1 MVTKKNSRSPWA
13 WIPTLYFAEGLP
25 NVIVTALSVVMYM
38 QLGLT
43 DAEVGLYTGWLAL
56 PWVIKPLWSPFIDL
70 LKTKRWWVLTMQAL
84 IGAALAGIAFSL
96 PTAFWFQATMCFF
109 FLIAF
114 CSATHD
120 ISADGFYMIE
130 LDEHTQTKFVGL
142 RNTFYR
148 LAIIFVN
155 GFLVMLA
162 GVLQVLFR
170 NQIRFS
176 WALIFYGLAGIFIG
190 LWLYHSRFMPRPKED
205 MQTDR
210 TVGEV
215 AHELKNMFRTFFVKF
230 GLGETVCVMLFL
242 LLYRFPEALLNTMTK
257 TFILRPNS
265 QGGLGLSPQEYGF
278 ANGTV
283 GLIGLLLGG
292 ILGGILVSRDGMK
305 KWLWPL
311 VCAITLPDVVYIY
324 LSYSLNSNLIVVSSC
339 LFVEQLGYGLG
350 FTVLTLYM
358 LFYSQGKFKTSHY
371 SICTGISYLGLM
383 LPGMVSGYL
392 KDMVGYRMFFIIVM
406 ACCAI
411 TFLVTAFLK
420 IDPNFGKK
428 EKEIKEEIE
437 EEEAKLKSKVLYQ
450 IKNNPD
456 IVPMSINKDGFYIKD
471 ETFYLL
477 TRNIYKRVNTMLIGP
492 TGSGKTQVVE
502 LICKQLGLPCTI
514 YDMGAMHDPISD
526 LLGVHR
532 LEEGK
537 SIFDYAK
544 FTQDVQKPGVIV
556 LDELSRAPA
565 TCLNILFP
573 VFDHRRT
580 LPVEI
585 AGSKDIREIPIHP
598 EVCFISTCNIGIEYT
613 GTSTL
618 DKALKNRF
626 FPIEFTYLPADI
638 EARVLMKRCDIE
650 KQDADMI
657 TSIAAKLRRMAENA
671 EAATTVS
678 TRETLMIAELIHD
691 GWSTLDALNYVLIP
705 LCDSKESREL
715 VRKLLMSK

>member
-1 MVTKKNSRSPWA
+1 MNLHSPFFHLVIMRDHVFRLKRTRLAAFCIFRRSSEKHVSGA
-13 WIPTLYFAEGLP
+13 VQRSLAGIFQNGDDEADTDDLHGDIIADAEGR
-25 NVIVTALSVVMYM
+25 TSDRDQEQRAACDAGSTTCTDGRY
-38 QLGLT
+38 
-43 DAEVGLYTGWLAL
+43 DAEQECGRQIDIDAQRMCSSQRQHGDRNGCAGHIDRRTERNGDRKDIRIQPESLAERQIHRDIGRRASGEEGIHAAFTDRGEDQ
-56 PWVIKPLWSPFIDL
+56 WVWIHVNAGKYDDRIP
-70 LKTKRWWVLTMQAL
+70 VLTMQAL

-242 LLYRFPEALLNTMTK
+242 LLYRFPEALLNTMNK

-428 EKEIKEEIE
+428 EEKEE
-437 EEEAKLKSKVLYQ
+437 
-450 IKNNPD
+450 
-456 IVPMSINKDGFYIKD
+456 D
-471 ETFYLL
+471 E
-477 TRNIYKRVNTMLIGP
+477 
-492 TGSGKTQVVE
+492 
-502 LICKQLGLPCTI
+502 
-514 YDMGAMHDPISD
+514 
-526 LLGVHR
+526 
-532 LEEGK
+532 
-537 SIFDYAK
+537 
-544 FTQDVQKPGVIV
+544 
-556 LDELSRAPA
+556 
-565 TCLNILFP
+565 
-573 VFDHRRT
+573 
-580 LPVEI
+580 
-585 AGSKDIREIPIHP
+585 
-598 EVCFISTCNIGIEYT
+598 
-613 GTSTL
+613 
-618 DKALKNRF
+618 
-626 FPIEFTYLPADI
+626 
-638 EARVLMKRCDIE
+638 
-650 KQDADMI
+650 
-657 TSIAAKLRRMAENA
+657 
-671 EAATTVS
+671 
-678 TRETLMIAELIHD
+678 AEL
-691 GWSTLDALNYVLIP
+691 DAI
-705 LCDSKESREL
+705 E
-715 VRKLLMSK
+715 

>member
-1 MVTKKNSRSPWA
+1 MDKMVTKKNSRNPWA

-25 NVIVTALSVVMYM
+25 NVIVTTLSVVMYM

-96 PTAFWFQATMCFF
+96 PTVFWFQATMCFF

-130 LDEHTQTKFVGL
+130 LDEHNQTKFVGL

-162 GVLQVLFR
+162 GVLQVMFR
-170 NQIRFS
+170 NQISFS

-190 LWLYHSRFMPRPKED
+190 LWLYHSRLMPTPKED
-205 MQTDR
+205 VQTER

-215 AHELKNMFRTFFVKF
+215 THELKNMFRTFFTKF
-230 GLGETVCVMLFL
+230 GVRETVIVMLFL
-242 LLYRFPEALLNTMTK
+242 LFYRFPEALLNTMTK

-265 QGGLGLSPQEYGF
+265 QGGLGMSPQEYGL

-292 ILGGILVSRDGMK
+292 IIGGILVSRDGMK
-305 KWLWPL
+305 KWLWPM
-311 VCAITLPDVVYIY
+311 VCAITLPDAVYIY
-324 LSYSLNSNLIVVSSC
+324 LSYSLNSDIVMVSSC
-339 LFVEQLGYGLG
+339 LFVEQFGYGLG

-392 KDMVGYRMFFIIVM
+392 KDILGYRHFFIVVM
-406 ACCAI
+406 ACCVI
-411 TFLVTAFLK
+411 TFLVTNYLK

-428 EKEIKEEIE
+428 EKEEEDEGEMLDEEVTNEEDILEKEITEEDDIWEEEIME
-437 EEEAKLKSKVLYQ
+437 EEDLENEDS
-450 IKNNPD
+450 
-456 IVPMSINKDGFYIKD
+456 
-471 ETFYLL
+471 
-477 TRNIYKRVNTMLIGP
+477 
-492 TGSGKTQVVE
+492 SGKQ
-502 LICKQLGLPCTI
+502 
-514 YDMGAMHDPISD
+514 D
-526 LLGVHR
+526 LQN
-532 LEEGK
+532 E
-537 SIFDYAK
+537 
-544 FTQDVQKPGVIV
+544 
-556 LDELSRAPA
+556 
-565 TCLNILFP
+565 N
-573 VFDHRRT
+573 
-580 LPVEI
+580 
-585 AGSKDIREIPIHP
+585 
-598 EVCFISTCNIGIEYT
+598 
-613 GTSTL
+613 
-618 DKALKNRF
+618 
-626 FPIEFTYLPADI
+626 
-638 EARVLMKRCDIE
+638 E
-650 KQDADMI
+650 K
-657 TSIAAKLRRMAENA
+657 
-671 EAATTVS
+671 
-678 TRETLMIAELIHD
+678 
-691 GWSTLDALNYVLIP
+691 
-705 LCDSKESREL
+705 KE
-715 VRKLLMSK
+715 

>member
-1 MVTKKNSRSPWA
+1 MVTKKNSRNPWA

-25 NVIVTALSVVMYM
+25 NVIVTTLSVVMYM

-130 LDEHTQTKFVGL
+130 LDEHNQTKFVGL

-162 GVLQVLFR
+162 GVLQVMFR
-170 NQIRFS
+170 NQISFS

-190 LWLYHSRFMPRPKED
+190 LWLYHSRLMPTPKED
-205 MQTDR
+205 VQTER

-215 AHELKNMFRTFFVKF
+215 THELKNMFRTFFTKF
-230 GLGETVCVMLFL
+230 GVRETVIVMLFL
-242 LLYRFPEALLNTMTK
+242 LFYRFPEALLNTMTK

-265 QGGLGLSPQEYGF
+265 QGGLGMSPQEYGL

-292 ILGGILVSRDGMK
+292 IIGGILVSRDGMK
-305 KWLWPL
+305 KWLWPM
-311 VCAITLPDVVYIY
+311 VCAITLPDAVYIY
-324 LSYSLNSNLIVVSSC
+324 LSYSLNSDIVMVSC
-339 LFVEQLGYGLG
+339 LFVEQFGYGLG

-392 KDMVGYRMFFIIVM
+392 KDILGYRHFFIVVM
-406 ACCAI
+406 ACCVI
-411 TFLVTAFLK
+411 TFLVTDYLK

-428 EKEIKEEIE
+428 EKEEEEDEGEMLDEEVTNEEDILEKEITEEDDIWEEEITE
-437 EEEAKLKSKVLYQ
+437 EE
-450 IKNNPD
+450 
-456 IVPMSINKDGFYIKD
+456 
-471 ETFYLL
+471 YLE
-477 TRNIYKRVNTMLIGP
+477 NED
-492 TGSGKTQVVE
+492 S
-502 LICKQLGLPCTI
+502 
-514 YDMGAMHDPISD
+514 S
-526 LLGVHR
+526 
-532 LEEGK
+532 
-537 SIFDYAK
+537 
-544 FTQDVQKPGVIV
+544 
-556 LDELSRAPA
+556 
-565 TCLNILFP
+565 
-573 VFDHRRT
+573 
-580 LPVEI
+580 
-585 AGSKDIREIPIHP
+585 
-598 EVCFISTCNIGIEYT
+598 
-613 GTSTL
+613 
-618 DKALKNRF
+618 
-626 FPIEFTYLPADI
+626 
-638 EARVLMKRCDIE
+638 E
-650 KQDADMI
+650 KQD
-657 TSIAAKLRRMAENA
+657 LQNEN
-671 EAATTVS
+671 EK
-678 TRETLMIAELIHD
+678 
-691 GWSTLDALNYVLIP
+691 
-705 LCDSKESREL
+705 KE
-715 VRKLLMSK
+715 

>member
-190 LWLYHSRFMPRPKED
+190 LWLYHSRFMPRPKD
-205 MQTDR
+205 DVQTDR

-265 QGGLGLSPQEYGF
+265 Q
-278 ANGTV
+278 
-283 GLIGLLLGG
+283 
-292 ILGGILVSRDGMK
+292 DGMK

-428 EKEIKEEIE
+428 EEKEE
-437 EEEAKLKSKVLYQ
+437 
-450 IKNNPD
+450 
-456 IVPMSINKDGFYIKD
+456 D
-471 ETFYLL
+471 E
-477 TRNIYKRVNTMLIGP
+477 
-492 TGSGKTQVVE
+492 
-502 LICKQLGLPCTI
+502 
-514 YDMGAMHDPISD
+514 
-526 LLGVHR
+526 
-532 LEEGK
+532 
-537 SIFDYAK
+537 
-544 FTQDVQKPGVIV
+544 
-556 LDELSRAPA
+556 
-565 TCLNILFP
+565 
-573 VFDHRRT
+573 
-580 LPVEI
+580 
-585 AGSKDIREIPIHP
+585 
-598 EVCFISTCNIGIEYT
+598 
-613 GTSTL
+613 
-618 DKALKNRF
+618 
-626 FPIEFTYLPADI
+626 
-638 EARVLMKRCDIE
+638 
-650 KQDADMI
+650 
-657 TSIAAKLRRMAENA
+657 
-671 EAATTVS
+671 
-678 TRETLMIAELIHD
+678 AELDTI
-691 GWSTLDALNYVLIP
+691 
-705 LCDSKESREL
+705 E
-715 VRKLLMSK
+715 

>member
-1 MVTKKNSRSPWA
+1 MVTKKNSRNPWA

-25 NVIVTALSVVMYM
+25 NVIVTTLSVVMYM

-96 PTAFWFQATMCFF
+96 PTTFWFQATMCFF

-130 LDEHTQTKFVGL
+130 LDEHNQTKFVGL

-162 GVLQVLFR
+162 GVLQVMFR

-190 LWLYHSRFMPRPKED
+190 LWLYHSRLMPTPKED
-205 MQTDR
+205 VQTER

-215 AHELKNMFRTFFVKF
+215 THELKNMFRTFFTKF
-230 GLGETVCVMLFL
+230 GVRETVIVMLFL
-242 LLYRFPEALLNTMTK
+242 LFYRFPEALLNTMTK

-265 QGGLGLSPQEYGF
+265 QGGLGMSPQEYGL

-292 ILGGILVSRDGMK
+292 NIGGILVSRDGMK
-305 KWLWPL
+305 KWLWPM
-311 VCAITLPDVVYIY
+311 VCAITLPDAVYIY
-324 LSYSLNSNLIVVSSC
+324 LSYSLNSDIVMVSSC
-339 LFVEQLGYGLG
+339 LFVEQFGYGLG

-392 KDMVGYRMFFIIVM
+392 KDILGYRHFFIVVM
-406 ACCAI
+406 ACCVI
-411 TFLVTAFLK
+411 TFLVTVYLK

-428 EKEIKEEIE
+428 EKEEEDEGEMLDEEVTNEEDILEKEITEEDDIWEEEITE
-437 EEEAKLKSKVLYQ
+437 EE
-450 IKNNPD
+450 
-456 IVPMSINKDGFYIKD
+456 
-471 ETFYLL
+471 YLE
-477 TRNIYKRVNTMLIGP
+477 NEVS
-492 TGSGKTQVVE
+492 SGKQ
-502 LICKQLGLPCTI
+502 
-514 YDMGAMHDPISD
+514 D
-526 LLGVHR
+526 LQNENEKG
-532 LEEGK
+532 
-537 SIFDYAK
+537 
-544 FTQDVQKPGVIV
+544 
-556 LDELSRAPA
+556 
-565 TCLNILFP
+565 
-573 VFDHRRT
+573 
-580 LPVEI
+580 
-585 AGSKDIREIPIHP
+585 
-598 EVCFISTCNIGIEYT
+598 
-613 GTSTL
+613 
-618 DKALKNRF
+618 NR
-626 FPIEFTYLPADI
+626 
-638 EARVLMKRCDIE
+638 K
-650 KQDADMI
+650 
-657 TSIAAKLRRMAENA
+657 
-671 EAATTVS
+671 
-678 TRETLMIAELIHD
+678 
-691 GWSTLDALNYVLIP
+691 
-705 LCDSKESREL
+705 
-715 VRKLLMSK
+715 